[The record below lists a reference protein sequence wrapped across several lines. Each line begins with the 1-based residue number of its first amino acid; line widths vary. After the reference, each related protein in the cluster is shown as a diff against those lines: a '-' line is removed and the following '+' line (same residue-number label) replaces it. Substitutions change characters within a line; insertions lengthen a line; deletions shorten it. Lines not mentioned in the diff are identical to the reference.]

1 MNFFISFLLLLIL
14 GQCALAQSS
23 LQLTAGKVLVGRI
36 DIDSR
41 KKIPLPEGRW
51 VVMGLHTQQTPL
63 TGGSKASETLNYVSL
78 MNDDENAPFQYLSL
92 SWSLY
97 ANVNWTS
104 QPCDT
109 EKPYK
114 SKPKKDTFNTNN

>member
-1 MNFFISFLLLLIL
+1 V
-14 GQCALAQSS
+14 QDVA
-23 LQLTAGKVLVGRI
+23 
-36 DIDSR
+36 DSR

-97 ANVNWTS
+97 ADVNWTS

-109 EKPYK
+109 NEHTNPNL
-114 SKPKKDTFNTNN
+114 KKTPSTPIIHQ